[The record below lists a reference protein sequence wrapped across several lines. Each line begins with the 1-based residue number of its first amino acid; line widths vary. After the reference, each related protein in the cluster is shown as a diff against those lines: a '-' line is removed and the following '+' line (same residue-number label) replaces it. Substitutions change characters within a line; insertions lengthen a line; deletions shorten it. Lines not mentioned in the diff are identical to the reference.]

1 MVDNWDDKSKITT
14 RKIHR
19 ELFWLRQ
26 AQELK
31 FLKLVSG
38 ISALLQA
45 AASDC
50 VLSVSVR
57 RVLLHREIIKV
68 GYKFKVSQLFYS
80 NCCLDM
86 CSEQGVEG
94 GVRGDMVQGSFWI
107 SVRKAQQQMAN

>member
-14 RKIHR
+14 LKIDK
-19 ELFWLRQ
+19 ELFRLLQ

-31 FLKLVSG
+31 FLKLASG

-50 VLSVSVR
+50 VPSVSER

-68 GYKFKVSQLFYS
+68 GYKFKAIQLFYS
-80 NCCLDM
+80 KCCLDT
-86 CSEQGVEG
+86 CSAQGVEG
-94 GVRGDMVQGSFWI
+94 DVGGEMVQGSFWMA
-107 SVRKAQQQMAN
+107 VRKAQQQTY